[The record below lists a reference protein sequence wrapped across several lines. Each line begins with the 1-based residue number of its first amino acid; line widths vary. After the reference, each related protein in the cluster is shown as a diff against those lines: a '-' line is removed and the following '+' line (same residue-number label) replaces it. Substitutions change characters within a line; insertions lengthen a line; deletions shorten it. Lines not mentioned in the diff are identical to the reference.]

1 MAPPTT
7 PTGARAS
14 RAARTSVFFERLRA
28 LAPASKREDEDEDE
42 DGGRFG
48 RRKPSGKAAARA
60 KRKASKAASLRPN
73 GSSREG
79 EEDGSDGSDGSESA
93 SEEDAVDDA
102 ARGVGCVDGGGEGE
116 DVEAPA
122 TSWRLEKS
130 SEDKLEALRERL
142 RKKIESSRSA
152 RKAAESAETVRD
164 AKEWRE
170 RRKAEKRERKRK
182 EKANAT
188 LAEARKG
195 AKKLK
200 SADGEDDGGSKA
212 GKTNDMA
219 FGRIKMDDV
228 ELNTGRKKKKESK
241 ESLLRKVQARQKA
254 IEDAGGEEGGGKA
267 VAEKF
272 AWEAALSR
280 ASGEKVLDDPKL
292 LQKSIKREARAK
304 KKSREKWEER
314 TAKVQEQMNAA
325 QTKRKNNLKARKDG
339 KIERKMDK
347 ASGKRNRPGFE
358 GRSDGFIN
366 K

>member
-1 MAPPTT
+1 MAPPPTT
-7 PTGARAS
+7 DARRS
-14 RAARTSVFFERLRA
+14 RATRTSVFFERLRA
-28 LAPASKREDEDEDE
+28 LAPRSAREDGDEDEDS
-42 DGGRFG
+42 GRFG

-60 KRKASKAASLRPN
+60 ERKASKAASLRPN
-73 GSSREG
+73 GTSRES
-79 EEDGSDGSDGSESA
+79 EDEGSDGSDGSA
-93 SEEDAVDDA
+93 RAREDAGTEDA
-102 ARGVGCVDGGGEGE
+102 ARGGGRGGGGGEG
-116 DVEAPA
+116 DHVEAPA

-182 EKANAT
+182 EKTNAT
-188 LAEARKG
+188 LSEARKG
-195 AKKLK
+195 AKKRK
-200 SADGEDDGGSKA
+200 SAEGEDDGGYKA
-212 GKTNDMA
+212 IKTNDMA

-254 IEDAGGEEGGGKA
+254 IDDAGGEEGGGKA

-325 QTKRKNNLKARKDG
+325 QTKRKTNLKARKDS

-347 ASGKRNRPGFE
+347 ASSKRNRPGFE

>member
-7 PTGARAS
+7 TNARSS
-14 RAARTSVFFERLRA
+14 RATRTSVFFERLGA
-28 LAPASKREDEDEDE
+28 LAPRFAREDADEDEDS
-42 DGGRFG
+42 GRFG

-60 KRKASKAASLRPN
+60 ERKASKAALLRPN
-73 GSSREG
+73 GTSRES
-79 EEDGSDGSDGSESA
+79 EDEGSDGSDGSKRA
-93 SEEDAVDDA
+93 REDAGTEDA
-102 ARGVGCVDGGGEGE
+102 ARGGGRGGGGGEG
-116 DVEAPA
+116 DHVEAPA

-182 EKANAT
+182 EKTNAT
-188 LAEARKG
+188 LVEARKG
-195 AKKLK
+195 AKKRK
-200 SADGEDDGGSKA
+200 GAEGEDDGGSKA
-212 GKTNDMA
+212 VKTNDMA

-254 IEDAGGEEGGGKA
+254 IDDAGGEEGGGKA

-325 QTKRKNNLKARKDG
+325 QTKRKTNLKARKDS

-347 ASGKRNRPGFE
+347 ASSKRNRPGFE